1 MEEFKYNPEDGF
13 LNETEFPN
21 PTDDTGLEARTQFMK
36 LFNQVRDHIN
46 NELAVK
52 KTNTTVKLRVN
63 SQNQIEF
70 SLDGVN
76 WDVIIGTGEAG
87 KGVASGGTIGQILVK
102 SSDEAYDTKWET
114 LADCSKDKKGLA
126 QVGLGLD
133 VTNGV
138 ISSTIVP
145 EIIVST
151 KQEET
156 LTCTCGDTV
165 LTGTTVNNKYTF
177 RLPFMGAWVIKDST
191 EKLTQT
197 IEVNMV
203 KQYEAHIGYIL
214 GIKRDKTSSSPAW
227 ERTDDSVGLSATAS
241 IGSTKG
247 QSDFDN
253 IDIYKGIY
261 RYTKDTGDVV
271 VRVPKFYYKRYFE
284 ENVEFIKIADKQFEG
299 FKVHP
304 AFKKGDTE
312 IDYFEVGAYKTTAG
326 HFSKSGLAPLVN
338 LTRDSF
344 RTFAKVKGTGWGII
358 DIATVSAIQML
369 ILVEYANNHSQSIIG
384 SGNCSTNAAIVTGT
398 TDSMYNEGNHTGRA
412 SGTDSAVNCIW
423 RGIESFWGNVWEF
436 TDGLNYNNGKYLI
449 CNKPQYYADDT
460 DNQYTELAYTLP
472 TGLNNTFIKEL
483 GYDASGDWCMM
494 PTATGGDA
502 NTYITDAVWSSTG
515 WKILLRGGDW
525 GNGSSDGLF
534 ASHVGN
540 VSSSAGA
547 SIGSRLLFLPL

>member
-1 MEEFKYNPEDGF
+1 MEEFKYTPEDGF

-21 PTDDTGLEARTQFMK
+21 PSDDTGLEARTQFMK

-177 RLPFMGAWVIKDST
+177 RLPFMGAWVIQQK
-191 EKLTQT
+191 
-197 IEVNMV
+197 N
-203 KQYEAHIGYIL
+203 
-214 GIKRDKTSSSPAW
+214 
-227 ERTDDSVGLSATAS
+227 
-241 IGSTKG
+241 
-247 QSDFDN
+247 
-253 IDIYKGIY
+253 
-261 RYTKDTGDVV
+261 
-271 VRVPKFYYKRYFE
+271 
-284 ENVEFIKIADKQFEG
+284 
-299 FKVHP
+299 
-304 AFKKGDTE
+304 
-312 IDYFEVGAYKTTAG
+312 
-326 HFSKSGLAPLVN
+326 
-338 LTRDSF
+338 
-344 RTFAKVKGTGWGII
+344 
-358 DIATVSAIQML
+358 
-369 ILVEYANNHSQSIIG
+369 
-384 SGNCSTNAAIVTGT
+384 
-398 TDSMYNEGNHTGRA
+398 
-412 SGTDSAVNCIW
+412 
-423 RGIESFWGNVWEF
+423 
-436 TDGLNYNNGKYLI
+436 
-449 CNKPQYYADDT
+449 
-460 DNQYTELAYTLP
+460 
-472 TGLNNTFIKEL
+472 
-483 GYDASGDWCMM
+483 
-494 PTATGGDA
+494 
-502 NTYITDAVWSSTG
+502 
-515 WKILLRGGDW
+515 
-525 GNGSSDGLF
+525 
-534 ASHVGN
+534 
-540 VSSSAGA
+540 
-547 SIGSRLLFLPL
+547 